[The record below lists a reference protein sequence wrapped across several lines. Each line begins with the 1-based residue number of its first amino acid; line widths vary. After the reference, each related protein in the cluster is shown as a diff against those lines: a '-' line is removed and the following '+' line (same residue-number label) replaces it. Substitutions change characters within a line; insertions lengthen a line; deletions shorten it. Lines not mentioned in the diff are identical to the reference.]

1 MAVKC
6 ELGFH
11 NTFTHA
17 ERILMQSLAEQNPR
31 PFVERRGTGE
41 AREGGP
47 ERRQFRATPDS
58 SRPEV
63 AEMAAAVDAYKA
75 RHRRRFITFDELYDV
90 IAELGYHK

>member
-11 NTFTHA
+11 DTFTHA
-17 ERILMQSLAEQNPR
+17 ERIVMQNLVEQNPR
-31 PFVERRGTGE
+31 PFVERRSSGE
-41 AREGGP
+41 GREGGP
-47 ERRQFRATPDS
+47 ERRQFRATPN

-75 RHRRRFITFDELYDV
+75 RHRRRFITFDELFDV